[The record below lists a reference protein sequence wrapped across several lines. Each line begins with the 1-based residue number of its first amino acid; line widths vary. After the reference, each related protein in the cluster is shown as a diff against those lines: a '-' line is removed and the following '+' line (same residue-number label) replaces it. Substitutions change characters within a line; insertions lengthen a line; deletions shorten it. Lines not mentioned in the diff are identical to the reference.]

1 MTNYSPGFYFISVTF
16 HRQFT
21 GRDRLFS
28 HLYLNL
34 QHSLKL
40 STSEIKVNTSSV
52 AVKLQHTLLNSFR
65 AENLLFA
72 AFLQVIN
79 MIYDEAGNQV
89 LDISILFRKFD
100 SIIAIELLYLQQ
112 SCNHSNQIRKY
123 SPNVL
128 KFFCFYQ
135 QHQILK
141 NNGQLL
147 FSSFPRHLQL
157 V

>member
-52 AVKLQHTLLNSFR
+52 AVKLQHTLLNSSR

-79 MIYDEAGNQV
+79 MIYDEAGN
-89 LDISILFRKFD
+89 
-100 SIIAIELLYLQQ
+100 
-112 SCNHSNQIRKY
+112 
-123 SPNVL
+123 
-128 KFFCFYQ
+128 
-135 QHQILK
+135 
-141 NNGQLL
+141 
-147 FSSFPRHLQL
+147 
-157 V
+157 